1 MQTEGYGGWLF
12 GAANGYTNRANSANA
27 LSPSKAFADV
37 LRAAERYYSRKQQD
51 AVFRI
56 SPLADAE
63 ADGLLDQAGY
73 TRGRAALVM
82 IAEIEANEVST
93 EVQIRS
99 DLTDDWLRHFSHA
112 KGLGRV
118 ESDQHRNILSRIT
131 GATGFAT
138 LTVDDVPIG
147 FGLAVVDLPFAGL
160 FDIVVSPRFRG
171 GGKGNAIVSTL
182 LGWAATRKARKAHQ
196 QVHEDNGAAISLY
209 SRNGFAP
216 AYRYHYRLRKT
227 SST

>member
-27 LSPSKAFADV
+27 LSPSKPFADV

-112 KGLGRV
+112 KGLGV
-118 ESDQHRNILSRIT
+118 
-131 GATGFAT
+131 
-138 LTVDDVPIG
+138 
-147 FGLAVVDLPFAGL
+147 
-160 FDIVVSPRFRG
+160 
-171 GGKGNAIVSTL
+171 
-182 LGWAATRKARKAHQ
+182 
-196 QVHEDNGAAISLY
+196 
-209 SRNGFAP
+209 
-216 AYRYHYRLRKT
+216 
-227 SST
+227 